1 MSDRDRARSLVADP
15 NVFVI
20 VVRPAPAGAYAVRVP
35 GAAATVRMMPV
46 VAMTVMEMA
55 AAMTTTSVV
64 ASTSTMM
71 AAAMVSPA
79 AVVAAAM
86 MPAMTSS

>member
-15 NVFVI
+15 NVYVI

-35 GAAATVRMMPV
+35 GAVPEAATVRMMPV

-79 AVVAAAM
+79 AVVAA
-86 MPAMTSS
+86 MTSS